1 MEETLGERIKKYR
14 KRAGLTQDELA
25 QATELSKMSIRRYEN
40 NERVPSVNTV
50 SLIAFALKIP
60 ITAIIGQDKDKWP
73 DYHSRYFTPE
83 QFVNF
88 SDRDHIMRMCEELN
102 DKGIDKAMEQVRLLT
117 KIPEYRKDNE

>member
-14 KRAGLTQDELA
+14 KQAGLTQEELA
-25 QATELSKMSIRRYEN
+25 QATKLSKMSIRRYEN
-40 NERVPSVNTV
+40 NDRVPSVNTV

-73 DYHSRYFTPE
+73 DYHLRHFTPE

-88 SDRDHIMRMCEELN
+88 IDRDHIMRMCEELN
-102 DKGIDKAMEQVRLLT
+102 DKGIDKAMEQIRLLT
-117 KIPEYRKDNE
+117 KIPEYRKENE

>member
-14 KRAGLTQDELA
+14 KQAGLTQEELA
-25 QATELSKMSIRRYEN
+25 QATKLSKMSIRRYEN
-40 NERVPSVNTV
+40 NDRVPSVNTV

-73 DYHSRYFTPE
+73 DCHSRHFTPE

-88 SDRDHIMRMCEELN
+88 IDRDHIMRMCEELN
-102 DKGIDKAMEQVRLLT
+102 DKGIDKAMEQIRLLT
-117 KIPEYRKDNE
+117 KIPEYRKENE